1 MSAENIDD
9 VISENQRLWE
19 RKEELEET
27 LRAIRCGEV
36 DALVAPG
43 PEGDQLFILKGA
55 LDAYRVMV
63 EAMSDGAVTLTREGT
78 ILYCNE
84 CFAGMAGIPH
94 SQVVGMSFR
103 DMVAEH
109 ERRRFGEMLA
119 QSLQGAVR
127 NEILLQA
134 ADGKPTPV
142 YLSMHNLP
150 GSENRAIAVVVT
162 DLAGAAEAAETKSL
176 LAAIVESSEDA
187 IISTTL
193 DGLVL
198 SWNPAAEKLF
208 GYSAAEASNA
218 SLNTL
223 IGPAERGGLVTPDM
237 ETVRLHKDGSPIAVS
252 IVTSPIFDAKQ
263 TVVGA
268 SINLRDISE
277 RIKNQKQIQHL
288 NRVYAVLS
296 GINML
301 IVRAHNR
308 EELLSE
314 ACRIAVETGGFR
326 SAMICIAEPQTHKVV
341 SITSAGK
348 DNELLAKIKSTL
360 ASEEES
366 SQTMIAWAIREQQ
379 TVVSNNSVNDTR
391 FVFATKYAE
400 HGIRSIAVL
409 PLIVADEAVGAL
421 ALYSKETA
429 FFHEEELKLLTELA
443 DDVVFA
449 MDHLNKQEKINYL
462 AYYDTLTGLANRS
475 LFIERLT
482 QHMRA
487 AASEGNKLA
496 VVIINPERF
505 KNINESF
512 GREAGDEL
520 LQMFAAWL
528 AHDRGDVTLLARI
541 EADHFAMVVPS
552 LCHESGLLELMENME
567 LALST
572 HRFHLN
578 GSDLSISV
586 KCGITVFPDDGD
598 DASGLLVKAEAALNK
613 TMKSAERFL
622 FYAQS
627 MTEVVADKLSMEN
640 MLREAIVNEEFVLHY
655 QPKVNLESGEIT
667 GAEALIRWNSPVTG
681 LVPPDQFIPI
691 LEETGLIH
699 EVGRWALQKAI
710 ADNLSWRDT
719 GLPAMR
725 IAVNVSALQL
735 RREDFIHVIERVIS
749 NHPRAAE
756 GLELEITESLA
767 MERVKD
773 TTPVLEAIRA
783 MGITIAI
790 DDFGTGFSSLG
801 YLAKLPVTTLKI
813 DRAFV
818 TDMTNGKKGM
828 ALVSSI
834 INLAH
839 TLGLKV
845 VAEGVETE
853 EQSRLLSLLN
863 CDEIQGFLFSKALTR
878 AEFEQKVL
886 ESTLSKK
893 NRGTLEDQ

>member
-1 MSAENIDD
+1 M
-9 VISENQRLWE
+9 
-19 RKEELEET
+19 
-27 LRAIRCGEV
+27 
-36 DALVAPG
+36 
-43 PEGDQLFILKGA
+43 
-55 LDAYRVMV
+55 
-63 EAMSDGAVTLTREGT
+63 
-78 ILYCNE
+78 
-84 CFAGMAGIPH
+84 
-94 SQVVGMSFR
+94 
-103 DMVAEH
+103 
-109 ERRRFGEMLA
+109 RR
-119 QSLQGAVR
+119 S
-127 NEILLQA
+127 
-134 ADGKPTPV
+134 
-142 YLSMHNLP
+142 
-150 GSENRAIAVVVT
+150 
-162 DLAGAAEAAETKSL
+162 
-176 LAAIVESSEDA
+176 
-187 IISTTL
+187 
-193 DGLVL
+193 
-198 SWNPAAEKLF
+198 
-208 GYSAAEASNA
+208 
-218 SLNTL
+218 
-223 IGPAERGGLVTPDM
+223 
-237 ETVRLHKDGSPIAVS
+237 
-252 IVTSPIFDAKQ
+252 
-263 TVVGA
+263 
-268 SINLRDISE
+268 
-277 RIKNQKQIQHL
+277 
-288 NRVYAVLS
+288 
-296 GINML
+296 
-301 IVRAHNR
+301 
-308 EELLSE
+308 
-314 ACRIAVETGGFR
+314 
-326 SAMICIAEPQTHKVV
+326 
-341 SITSAGK
+341 
-348 DNELLAKIKSTL
+348 
-360 ASEEES
+360 
-366 SQTMIAWAIREQQ
+366 
-379 TVVSNNSVNDTR
+379 
-391 FVFATKYAE
+391 
-400 HGIRSIAVL
+400 
-409 PLIVADEAVGAL
+409 L

-429 FFHEEELKLLTELA
+429 FFHEEEIKLLTELA

-449 MDHLNKQEKINYL
+449 MDYLNKQEKINYL

-681 LVPPDQFIPI
+681 LLPPDQFIPI

-790 DDFGTGFSSLG
+790 DDFGTGFSSLS

-878 AEFEQKVL
+878 VEFEQKVL
-886 ESTLSKK
+886 ESSLSKK